1 MGHLKD
7 IAYGPENKA
16 TFKYNNRKV
25 NLNMCFGVPK
35 NVKFLKKVDKDVF
48 Q

>member
-35 NVKFLKKVDKDVF
+35 NVIFKKVDKDVF